1 MIAGDSII
9 QHVHGWEHSNEGWE
23 HSNED
28 CNVAVK
34 SFSGS
39 KLEDMKDY
47 LNPLIRRKPDE
58 IMLHIGTNNLK
69 DADME
74 PQNLAEGISSLALQI
89 ITNSPS
95 MKISVSSSITLQDNS
110 SRINKINETNNR
122 LKAICISYNWCFI
135 DNGNVD
141 TSCLNRRGLHLNRKG
156 SSLLS
161 RNFLRHLSK

>member
-9 QHVHGWEHSNEGWE
+9 QHVHGWE

-74 PQNLAEGISSLALQI
+74 PQNLAEGIS
-89 ITNSPS
+89 

-141 TSCLNRRGLHLNRKG
+141 RSCLNRRGLHLNRKG

-161 RNFLRHLSK
+161 RNFLRHLSN